1 MSTFVAASQNWLLT
15 RNMQS
20 VLVPA
25 DRPRRYWF
33 TIPAL
38 GLLAVVLLQRRQTSP
53 PAPAA
58 D

>member
-1 MSTFVAASQNWLLT
+1 
-15 RNMQS
+15 MQS

-25 DRPRRYWF
+25 DRPSRHLF

-38 GLLAVVLLQRRQTSP
+38 GLLAISVLLQRRRPASQ

-58 D
+58 G